1 MACAADC
8 LAVGEPAT
16 GGKSDLYE
24 FDGSPSRAVARDE
37 ASPRKRGGES
47 IPHHQFYEWV
57 GRSNYPDARD
67 AGRLR
72 LARTNLIYH
81 EIASSY
87 PEALAREAF
96 LKSGQGRQWLVRQT
110 VSP

>member
-1 MACAADC
+1 MACSADC

-47 IPHHQFYEWV
+47 IPHHHPALSAAF
-57 GRSNYPDARD
+57 DD
-67 AGRLR
+67 R
-72 LARTNLIYH
+72 LASVSFPQEL
-81 EIASSY
+81 ASRWQS
-87 PEALAREAF
+87 ELARPPWVAA
-96 LKSGQGRQWLVRQT
+96 
-110 VSP
+110 